1 MNGKKKEDVWD
12 KVKEE
17 LEEFQVE
24 IEANSKH
31 IEEEFGDLLFSL
43 VNYARFI
50 DISPE
55 NALAKTNQKFIRRF
69 QLMEETILEDK
80 KKLKICILKKW
91 MYTGKKQKLT

>member
-1 MNGKKKEDVWD
+1 M
-12 KVKEE
+12 
-17 LEEFQVE
+17 EEFQVE
-24 IEANSKH
+24 IEANSEN

-69 QLMEETILEDK
+69 QLMEETIREDK
-80 KKLKICILKKW
+80 KKIEDMHLDEMDVYWEKAKIHLKNKK
-91 MYTGKKQKLT
+91 

>member
-1 MNGKKKEDVWD
+1 M
-12 KVKEE
+12 KEE

-24 IEANSKH
+24 IAANSKH

-69 QLMEETILEDK
+69 QLMEETIRDDK
-80 KKLKICILKKW
+80 KKIEDMHLDEMDIYWEKAKINLKNKK
-91 MYTGKKQKLT
+91 

>member
-1 MNGKKKEDVWD
+1 M
-12 KVKEE
+12 
-17 LEEFQVE
+17 EEFQVE
-24 IEANSKH
+24 IEANSEH

-69 QLMEETILEDK
+69 QLMEETIREDK
-80 KKLKICILKKW
+80 KKIENMNLEEMDVYWEKAKINLKNKKW
-91 MYTGKKQKLT
+91 K

>member
-1 MNGKKKEDVWD
+1 M
-12 KVKEE
+12 KEE

-24 IEANSKH
+24 IEANSEN

-69 QLMEETILEDK
+69 QLMEETIREDK
-80 KKLKICILKKW
+80 KKIEDMHIDEMDIYWEKAKINLKNKK
-91 MYTGKKQKLT
+91 